1 MQKRILSI
9 YVNLQDREL
18 NLPDYLDRKHLII
31 SICPY
36 SIIGGT
42 FSDKGIEQVKK
53 LLGRFGVSL
62 GQRGYLG
69 RCKCSHDDGTDPWHE
84 NFCLYNETINLEDQL
99 DFMIKG
105 KDVLTKTFGIEPL
118 IYAPINHLY
127 DDNTIK
133 AAQILKYRF
142 MMDQNNIGPELRPYE
157 KHEIVIIPEA
167 SIEKEGTLESVAFY
181 THVGHL
187 ESEFYEV
194 VKYIQGHKYIS
205 PLGVAPTKIPID
217 ILRIN
222 EIKKRIKKLE
232 RDERKLKGFAC

>member
-9 YVNLQDREL
+9 YVNLQDKEL

-36 SIIGGT
+36 SIIGGK

-69 RCKCSHDDGTDPWHE
+69 RCKYSHDDGTDPWHE

-105 KDVLTKTFGIEPL
+105 KEVLTKTFGIEPL
-118 IYAPINHLY
+118 VYAPINHLY
-127 DDNTIK
+127 DENTL
-133 AAQILKYRF
+133 AAVQILKYQF
-142 MMDQNNIGPELRPYE
+142 IMDQNNIGEELKPY
-157 KHEIVIIPEA
+157 KIHDVTIIPEA
-167 SIEKEGTLESVAFY
+167 SIEKDKTLESVAFY
-181 THVGHL
+181 THISYL
-187 ESEFYEV
+187 EFYEV
-194 VKYIQGHKYIS
+194 VNYIQKHKYIS
-205 PLGVAPTKIPID
+205 PLGVAPTKIPQD
-217 ILRIN
+217 ILKIN

-232 RDERKLKGFAC
+232 RDERKLKGFVG